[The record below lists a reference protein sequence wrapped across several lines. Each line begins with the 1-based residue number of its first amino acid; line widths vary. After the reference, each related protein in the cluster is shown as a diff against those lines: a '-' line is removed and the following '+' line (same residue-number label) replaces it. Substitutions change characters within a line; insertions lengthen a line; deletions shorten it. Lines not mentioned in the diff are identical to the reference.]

1 MGPMWERLCLNR
13 SAGGINNTG
22 DSNPSYLTAF
32 GATLFFAADDGTTN
46 GRELWKSNGTDAG
59 TQMAFNLN
67 PNNNAGSNPTYITN
81 ANGVLCLAANNGTT
95 GNELWESD
103 GTLAGTSVYNINPS
117 LLGAGSDPQNLTN
130 VNDTLYFTADNGA
143 ALGRELF
150 ALKHNT
156 APVISSIEDQETYDN
171 NPIKTEFSISDAQTP
186 AKNLTLTVT
195 SNNQTLLP
203 NANIKLEGTGEARTL
218 TLTPA
223 ANKTGTCIVTIVVRD
238 PKLGSAQRFNA
249 TWFPAQVVA
258 NAPGPGIDFSDGNI
272 KQAVLAA
279 ISGEIVLVKDGTYS
293 GDGVKDISP
302 KDGSIIRSE
311 NGPEKAIIDL
321 QYSGRAFDFNN
332 VSATLDGF
340 TIKNG
345 YITPAGT
352 TITTQEYGSAIYV
365 HGSAA
370 KPLIKNC
377 RFLYKTSLG
386 CGGAI
391 AVQYSGAYVFLEDG
405 MFIKE
410 QCE

>member
-1 MGPMWERLCLNR
+1 MLVRLLAALVPNAGKSNPVNLTDVNGTLYFTASDGTNGVELWKTEGTDAGTVMLKPYAGGINNTGDSNPANLTNLNGVLYFTATDGTNGMELWKTDGTNVGTVMLKPY
-13 SAGGINNTG
+13 AGGINNTG

-130 VNDTLYFTADNGA
+130 VNDTLYFTADNGSV
-143 ALGRELF
+143 GRELF

-203 NANIKLEGTGEARTL
+203 NANIKLEGTGEARKL

-238 PKLGSAQRFNA
+238 PSLAQHKGLMLPGSRH
-249 TWFPAQVVA
+249 
-258 NAPGPGIDFSDGNI
+258 
-272 KQAVLAA
+272 
-279 ISGEIVLVKDGTYS
+279 
-293 GDGVKDISP
+293 
-302 KDGSIIRSE
+302 R
-311 NGPEKAIIDL
+311 
-321 QYSGRAFDFNN
+321 
-332 VSATLDGF
+332 
-340 TIKNG
+340 
-345 YITPAGT
+345 
-352 TITTQEYGSAIYV
+352 
-365 HGSAA
+365 
-370 KPLIKNC
+370 
-377 RFLYKTSLG
+377 
-386 CGGAI
+386 
-391 AVQYSGAYVFLEDG
+391 
-405 MFIKE
+405 
-410 QCE
+410 